1 MAFKELVD
9 IFIEDMDEDND
20 SVSVAKTKRWINRS
34 YKELALRE
42 GLEKIKIVE
51 AINGEFKKPY
61 DCIKIKEIQCNDS
74 PIIFNQE
81 GNLIKVG
88 ISGEVKVIYQY
99 IPEPMVDNED
109 VPLTNP
115 ANDEFIL
122 NYAKYLYLM
131 TEEEIDRAQIYKN
144 AYENFKIYKPSRITK
159 IIDVYGVM

>member
-20 SVSVAKTKRWINRS
+20 SVFVAKTKRWINRG

-42 GLEKIKIVE
+42 ELERVRTIQ
-51 AINGEFKKPY
+51 AIDGVFKKPY
-61 DCIKIKEIQCNDS
+61 DCIKLKEIQYNGQ
-74 PIIFNQE
+74 PIIFTTE
-81 GNLIKVG
+81 GDRVLIGVD
-88 ISGEVKVIYQY
+88 GEVKVIYQY
-99 IPEPMVDNED
+99 IPEPMVDND
-109 VPLTNP
+109 DTPLTNP

-122 NYAKYLYLM
+122 NHAKYLYLM
-131 TEEEIDRAQIYKN
+131 TEEELDRAQIYKN